1 MKRGFTK
8 EDFLKVSLYVC
19 ATSLQSGPTFCSPMD
34 CSPPGSS
41 GNGILRQEYWSGLL
55 CLSPGD
61 LPDLGIEPAPLMSP
75 AVAGRFFS
83 ITAT

>member
-1 MKRGFTK
+1 MCVPRHFSQVPLFAALWTVAPQAPLAMGF
-8 EDFLKVSLYVC
+8 S
-19 ATSLQSGPTFCSPMD
+19 
-34 CSPPGSS
+34 
-41 GNGILRQEYWSGLL
+41 RQEYWSGLL

-75 AVAGRFFS
+75 VVAGRFFS